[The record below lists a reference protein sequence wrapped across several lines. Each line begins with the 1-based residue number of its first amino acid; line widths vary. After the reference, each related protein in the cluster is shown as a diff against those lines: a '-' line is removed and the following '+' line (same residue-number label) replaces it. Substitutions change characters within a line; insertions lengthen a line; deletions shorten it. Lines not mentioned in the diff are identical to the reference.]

1 MAHNA
6 LEKRIQQLE
15 DIESIKCLKFDYA
28 EGCDVVANQNNLGP
42 LLRYLQKTPYGMAV
56 LLANMWARQLSRSF
70 LVVSRPC

>member
-42 LLRYLQKTPYGMAV
+42 LLKVFTEDAV
-56 LLANMWARQLSRSF
+56 WDGGAF
-70 LVVSRPC
+70 G